1 MFQDEAPLL
10 RAHAHPANADTWPA
24 AVNLVVVES
33 DGSRPDRPDYLGGG
47 GQARR
52 HRAACNRGH
61 GLLRGCVEFEV
72 ALAARMATSPSI
84 IAGDRSSRKHC
95 SDHKFEMT
103 GSAPDVTVN
112 RCKLALLSQ
121 NWDDLG
127 VRRVPA
133 ADERPLH
140 WVGSSKR
147 DFLSFP
153 CTSSMR
159 SRRSRRPASERPSG
173 MSIASPNA

>member
-1 MFQDEAPLL
+1 MPAAPVDRTDVPFVLPADL
-10 RAHAHPANADTWPA
+10 RKDDRTKPRTGPRRNPDSRMLTVCDDDSDVSRRSSPAARARAPGLADTWTA

-84 IAGDRSSRKHC
+84 IAGDRGSRKHC
-95 SDHKFEMT
+95 SDHRFEMT
-103 GSAPDVTVN
+103 GRAHD
-112 RCKLALLSQ
+112 
-121 NWDDLG
+121 
-127 VRRVPA
+127 
-133 ADERPLH
+133 
-140 WVGSSKR
+140 R
-147 DFLSFP
+147 DGR
-153 CTSSMR
+153 TH
-159 SRRSRRPASERPSG
+159 ASLRDYPRTG
-173 MSIASPNA
+173 II